1 MRRRRQTLQ
10 VSMFPFLAVL
20 LCAMGSLILL
30 LLVLDRR
37 AKIVARARA
46 LQVLQ
51 TAREERQAR
60 KAEAAEAAQKA
71 AAERQ
76 AARERQRQVLHELLL
91 RDQGEIL
98 HRLAAVSG
106 RKQAAARQ
114 AEEEQQRVRELE
126 QLLQQER
133 SQLGEVEAELVT
145 RQSEADQAKQW
156 SERHARRGR
165 PPDSP
170 ARTPRGRLCS
180 SPGGPPARGPH
191 LFADAVPRPPRRGPS
206 AALHRMFP
214 ARPGL
219 PSRSPPPGGTRFIV
233 RKHPHRGGAPYL
245 PAAEHGDHGRNEA
258 RQVGLPLDAGS
269 ARWHRDLLSDPGRP
283 QGPGDQFR
291 LRIRGC
297 RLAARLQR
305 GKFSQ

>member
-98 HRLAAVSG
+98 RRLAAVSG

-156 SERHARRGR
+156 SGATRAEAARLTAQLERLEEGYALLQEARQREAHTYSLMPYRGRRGEGRR
-165 PPDSP
+165 P
-170 ARTPRGRLCS
+170 LYIECS
-180 SPGGPPARGPH
+180 
-191 LFADAVPRPPRRGPS
+191 RR
-206 AALHRMFP
+206 
-214 ARPGL
+214 RPGL